1 MRLALDLVGCQAL
14 PGPLVLQHW
23 VLGWLAAEPRSRE
36 TGASPMVSRQ
46 APSTDRLE
54 GGLKDSTMV
63 LASPRVLVEEQ
74 VPQNGYASVRVLRGV
89 PIASSLSGSLSEIS
103 KGL

>member
-1 MRLALDLVGCQAL
+1 M
-14 PGPLVLQHW
+14 
-23 VLGWLAAEPRSRE
+23 WLAAEPSSPG
-36 TGASPMVSRQ
+36 TGASPIVGRQ

-54 GGLKDSTMV
+54 GGLKNSTMA

-74 VPQNGYASVRVLRGV
+74 VPQNGYASVCVLRGV
-89 PIASSLSGSLSEIS
+89 SVASSLSGSLSEIN